1 MTTGERIR
9 EKRIESGMS
18 MDELAERMGYRSRT
32 SIYKIEHNITDL
44 PLSKVAEF
52 AKILNTTSAYNLRHE
67 YGTECARRGLD
78 VRVTMRLM
86 GHSSIKMTAEVYTNL
101 EDSDVLS
108 SVSTLRHA
116 RSGVHP
122 DNSSDQDVH
131 PPVHPKPREVGN
143 A

>member
-1 MTTGERIR
+1 MP
-9 EKRIESGMS
+9 
-18 MDELAERMGYRSRT
+18 DELYDLIKAVPPEEYISVTRNHGKHGQNWSRQFRT
-32 SIYKIEHNITDL
+32 FCEH
-44 PLSKVAEF
+44 
-52 AKILNTTSAYNLRHE
+52 AKITADDLSAYNLRHE
-67 YGTECARRGLD
+67 YGTECARSGLD

-108 SVSTLRHA
+108 SVSTLRHV

-122 DNSSDQDVH
+122 GSPSDQDVH
-131 PPVHPKPREVGN
+131 PPVHPKSKAVGN